1 MAGVGWHLRNHQWWP
16 VGQANRPL
24 AWCPIVSR
32 CALYGWPWAVG
43 AGTATMRAMTGPGL
57 PQQAPWLL
65 GRDRECAAID
75 ALLADG
81 RAGAAGA
88 LVVRGEAG
96 IGKSALLDYAKRSA
110 PPMKILAA
118 SGVQA
123 ESDLAFAGLHQL
135 LRPIL
140 GYLGELP
147 GTQAQALSSAL

>member
-81 RAGAAGA
+81 RAGAAGPSSCG
-88 LVVRGEAG
+88 VKGG
-96 IGKSALLDYAKRSA
+96 
-110 PPMKILAA
+110 LA
-118 SGVQA
+118 SRPCWITQN
-123 ESDLAFAGLHQL
+123 GL
-135 LRPIL
+135 R
-140 GYLGELP
+140 
-147 GTQAQALSSAL
+147 